1 MWHHSC
7 RWAAIWGVAYF
18 SVVLPAQAQWALAP
32 AASQVGVTITERT
45 ATESIPHQHR
55 LRGLAGEVDED
66 GTLRLPLRLSQL
78 DVLDRFDELPPWLA
92 GLADQPLVTLTA
104 NVDTSRLDALTPGSE
119 LVESVMF
126 HAKGQQAPVRL
137 RFSRLDEES
146 IRVTQAEPLSL
157 DAREVRDD
165 PVGRSVLALLGYDNI
180 RNAIPVTLDVRLVR
194 QAESSGPS

>member
-1 MWHHSC
+1 MWHNSC
-7 RWAAIWGVAYF
+7 RWAAIWGLACFIVA
-18 SVVLPAQAQWALAP
+18 LPVQAQWALAP
-32 AASQVGVTITERT
+32 SASQVGVTITERT

-55 LRGLAGEVDED
+55 LRGLAGEVGED
-66 GTLRLPLRLSQL
+66 GTLRLPLRLNQL

-92 GLADQPLVTLTA
+92 GLADRPLATLTA
-104 NVDTSRLDALTPGSE
+104 HVDTSRLDALTPGSE

-157 DAREVRDD
+157 DAREVRND
-165 PVGRSVLALLGYDNI
+165 PVGRSVLALLGYDDI
-180 RNAIPVTLDVRLVR
+180 RNAIPVTLDARLVR
-194 QAESSGPS
+194 AVESPAQP